1 MDFVLVHGTTQAPSG
16 WDRLVE
22 ALARRGHR
30 AHCLDLAGV
39 PPAAPATAYAEHALR
54 WWADRAPTPVVVAHS
69 GGGALLPAL
78 AQALHASHQVW
89 LAAYV
94 PDFDGGAC
102 LVEDV
107 GVEPEAVVN
116 PEWVGQ
122 DPFADPVI
130 AAHFL
135 FHDCD
140 LATLRWAL
148 GTLRPFPAEA
158 VHRHRPSADPRAVPS
173 TYLLPVDDRVLRP
186 DWMRRAA
193 HERLGAAC
201 VELLGGHCPHV
212 ARPES
217 VADVLVGVGR
227 RTDRTP

>member
-16 WDRLVE
+16 WDRLVA
-22 ALARRGHR
+22 ALSERGHH
-30 AHCLDLAGV
+30 AHCLDLAEV
-39 PPAAPATAYAEHALR
+39 PADAPATAYARHATR
-54 WWADRAPTPVVVAHS
+54 WWADRARAPVVVAHS
-69 GGGALLPAL
+69 GSGALLPAL
-78 AQALHASHQVW
+78 AQALDASHQVW

-102 LVEDV
+102 LLEDV
-107 GVEPEAVVN
+107 GGDPAATVN
-116 PEWVGQ
+116 QEWLGQ
-122 DPFADPVI
+122 DPSTDPVL
-130 AAHFL
+130 AAYFL

-148 GTLRPFPAEA
+148 GTVRPFRAEA
-158 VHRHRPSADPRAVPS
+158 VYQHRPTADPRAIPS
-173 TYLLPVDDRVLRP
+173 TYLLPVEDRTLRP

-212 ARPES
+212 ARPER
-217 VADVLVGVGR
+217 VADVLSGVR
-227 RTDRTP
+227 D